1 MHAYAQLAM
10 QDAEIA
16 AGKDP
21 LSPQLAPVSPPLAK
35 DPLSPPRAVRCRIT
49 EVTPAVCCRPLLF
62 HIETALPNGTV
73 CDVSHRFK
81 HFKQLYAYISKL
93 GTPWAAR
100 VVRENSLPSGGFRLC
115 LFMFIHVYS
124 NSKLERLFLISNF
137 F

>member
-21 LSPQLAPVSPPLAK
+21 LSPQRPVSPELAK

-93 GTPWAAR
+93 GAPWAAR

-115 LFMFIHVYS
+115 LFMYIHVNS
-124 NSKLERLFLISNF
+124 NSKLEQLFF
-137 F
+137 